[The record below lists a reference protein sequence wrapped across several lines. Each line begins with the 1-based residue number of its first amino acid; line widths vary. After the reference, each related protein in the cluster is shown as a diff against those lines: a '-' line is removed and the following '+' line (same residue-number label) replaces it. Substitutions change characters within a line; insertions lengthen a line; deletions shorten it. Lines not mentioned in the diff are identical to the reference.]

1 MADKRAKKTSSVL
14 AAADKAAGSTV
25 GNGSEAASCGHWI
38 DASRTAEMREIT
50 AAVAHELNQP
60 LYAISNFAWAA
71 RRALQNVSDPTAI
84 QAGVWVEEICR
95 AADRAAQMLR
105 QFRTMTQEKPLDKT
119 MVDPVALVRES
130 LRITATRGGRRCIE
144 RVAINAANDLPNVFV
159 DPLAM
164 QLAIAHLLDN
174 ALDATADTSN
184 TGKVFVRVART
195 DDTVDW
201 AVADNG
207 PGVSPEVEDRLF
219 YAFASTKP
227 GRLGLGLAVSRAVA
241 QRHGGRLAYRRRQ
254 GETLFSIAVPLV
266 DRSIESTDVGQ

>member
-1 MADKRAKKTSSVL
+1 M
-14 AAADKAAGSTV
+14 
-25 GNGSEAASCGHWI
+25 
-38 DASRTAEMREIT
+38 
-50 AAVAHELNQP
+50 
-60 LYAISNFAWAA
+60 
-71 RRALQNVSDPTAI
+71 
-84 QAGVWVEEICR
+84 
-95 AADRAAQMLR
+95 
-105 QFRTMTQEKPLDKT
+105 
-119 MVDPVALVRES
+119 
-130 LRITATRGGRRCIE
+130 
-144 RVAINAANDLPNVFV
+144 FV